1 MRTPFNATN
10 FHKDIDDICRTA
22 ATRAFTSSNDLELA
36 IEQFRNETTPL
47 IIDLYEKYA
56 AEYPGFV
63 HQGDWRVGVDL
74 RVFQNGIVHVPNPQ
88 LLNFMN
94 HIKLGETE
102 PLKSYEIFMD
112 DNRTYVV
119 FARNRA
125 EAIQIMWQENPDLTI
140 LSPASITEKE
150 IPNKPGVFTVKSQVI
165 L

>member
-1 MRTPFNATN
+1 MRIPFNATN
-10 FHKDIDDICRTA
+10 FHKDIDDICRA
-22 ATRAFTSSNDLELA
+22 ATARAFTASNDLELA
-36 IEQFRNETTPL
+36 IEQFRQETNPL
-47 IIDLYEKYA
+47 INDLYEKYA
-56 AEYPGFV
+56 AQYPGFV
-63 HQGDWRVGVDL
+63 HQGDWRVGVHL
-74 RVFQNGIVHVPNPQ
+74 RVSRSGVTPVPNAQ
-88 LLNFMN
+88 LLSFMN

-119 FARNRA
+119 FARSRA

-150 IPNKPGVFTVKSQVI
+150 IPTKPGVFTVKSQVI